1 MENLSYKLIPI
12 FNPILPSQ
20 FPIPPKISN
29 FNFLAIPY
37 NKSLNPLNLKI
48 KKTLLKNGWYT
59 LHFASRPLANRDQK
73 YPAPATYHY
82 VWPGTKKN
90 LTLEGGNVGIPVR
103 TPFLMN
109 IETRT

>member
-37 NKSLNPLNLKI
+37 NKSLNPLNSKI
-48 KKTLLKNGWYT
+48 KKTLLKNGPP
-59 LHFASRPLANRDQK
+59 LRLSPFGESRPKIPSPCNVSLCLAWNEK
-73 YPAPATYHY
+73 EPN
-82 VWPGTKKN
+82 V
-90 LTLEGGNVGIPVR
+90 GGRNVGIPVR

>member
-48 KKTLLKNGWYT
+48 KKTLLKNG
-59 LHFASRPLANRDQK
+59 
-73 YPAPATYHY
+73 
-82 VWPGTKKN
+82 
-90 LTLEGGNVGIPVR
+90 
-103 TPFLMN
+103 
-109 IETRT
+109 

>member
-59 LHFASRPLANRDQK
+59 PSTSPLALWRV
-73 YPAPATYHY
+73 AT
-82 VWPGTKKN
+82 KN
-90 LTLEGGNVGIPVR
+90 TQPLQRIIMSGLERKR
-103 TPFLMN
+103 T
-109 IETRT
+109 